1 MGRWR
6 LMRSRISFRSPSAGT
21 EAAPNRLPEGAQIM
35 DKDLTRRVA
44 ERVREVLGEKE
55 AVRLA
60 AGAPRPEERLAA
72 DKAASLRVA
81 IGSDHRG
88 FTLKC
93 QLAEYMAELGHSV
106 VDCGMMEGEPRDY
119 PDIALAVADKV
130 ARGVCDRGVLIDMVG
145 VGSAIAA
152 NKIRGIR
159 AGTCYDVEA
168 ARSSRLHNDAN
179 VLVLGSSFVN
189 RGLARRMVRIW
200 LETPFEGGRH
210 QKRVDKIHKLERD
223 GLDAEL

>member
-1 MGRWR
+1 MDQDFTK
-6 LMRSRISFRSPSAGT
+6 RI
-21 EAAPNRLPEGAQIM
+21 
-35 DKDLTRRVA
+35 A
-44 ERVREVLGEKE
+44 ERVKQVLGEKQDVGLE
-55 AVRLA
+55 SSAR
-60 AGAPRPEERLAA
+60 RPEERLPSAGAA
-72 DKAASLRVA
+72 PLSVA

-88 FTLKC
+88 LTLKG
-93 QLAEYMAELGHSV
+93 QLVEYVRELGHTV
-106 VDCGMMEGEPRDY
+106 VDCGIEEGQSGDY

-130 ARGVCDRGVLIDMVG
+130 TRGVCDRGVLIDMVG

-210 QKRVDKIHKLERD
+210 QKRVDKIAKLERE
-223 GLDAEL
+223 GLDTRF